1 MRSVPVAAAKFLG
14 NTTAKYRWFA
24 LAYLF
29 VCFFLIPLVLMGIS
43 FASIAACVTVV
54 VLAILLAVGILTV
67 NYLQVH
73 HLSLLPTRLRSW
85 DWLPTWMTSLEPFD
99 RVVCGPAV
107 RALALCPKC
116 PKSKA
121 SKQLAITRT
130 NSAEQTSHDLEN
142 AMTRL

>member
-54 VLAILLAVGILTV
+54 VLAILLAVGILA
-67 NYLQVH
+67 
-73 HLSLLPTRLRSW
+73 LLDKPDHPLFGCG
-85 DWLPTWMTSLEPFD
+85 L
-99 RVVCGPAV
+99 RVVSNFVGERRCRQCSISWTCFLG
-107 RALALCPKC
+107 
-116 PKSKA
+116 
-121 SKQLAITRT
+121 
-130 NSAEQTSHDLEN
+130 NY
-142 AMTRL
+142 